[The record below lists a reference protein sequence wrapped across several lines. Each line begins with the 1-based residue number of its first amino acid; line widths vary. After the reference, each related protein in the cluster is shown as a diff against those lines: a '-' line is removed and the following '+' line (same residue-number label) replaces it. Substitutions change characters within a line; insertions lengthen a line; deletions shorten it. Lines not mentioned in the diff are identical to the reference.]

1 MKASL
6 SYVGIRVKDM
16 DESIEFFTKVLGMK
30 LMGRSKIE
38 AARGEVASLVSEKGG
53 FPLEL
58 NHYDEGSEYN
68 TRYAAGEGLDHIAFR
83 VDNLEKAIEEAK
95 KMGRPLLADLKTES
109 SRWVY
114 IEDPN
119 GIWIELFQ
127 G

>member
-6 SYVGIRVKDM
+6 SYAGIRVKDM
-16 DESIEFFTKVLGMK
+16 DESIEFYTKVLGMK
-30 LMGRSKIE
+30 LMGRSRIE
-38 AARGEVASLVSEKGG
+38 TTRGEVASLVSEKGG

-58 NHYDEGSEYN
+58 NHYDEGSEYD
-68 TRYAAGEGLDHIAFR
+68 TGYAAGEGLDHIAFR
-83 VDNLEKAIEEAK
+83 VGDLEKAIEEAEK
-95 KMGRPLLADLKTES
+95 TGHPLIADLKTEN

-114 IEDPN
+114 FEDPN